1 MLGLNL
7 ITGIVGICIFIA
19 FVGTMVLWLKSV
31 PLTIIVLG
39 VTALLVYDLFIS
51 LKEMNGSSSG

>member
-1 MLGLNL
+1 MLGLNM
-7 ITGIVGICIFIA
+7 ITGTIAICIFVA

-39 VTALLVYDLFIS
+39 VTALAAYDLFIS

>member
-7 ITGIVGICIFIA
+7 ITGVIGICIFIA